1 MTAVVFPPASFD
13 AVVAF
18 YSLTHVPRDDV
29 PPPLGRIR
37 EWLRPSGVL
46 IATMGVEDDPGGIE
60 HDWLGVDMYFSHFSA
75 TEPAA
80 RRGGGLRCRL
90 GRGPDGARG
99 PLRGPLPVGRG
110 ARVVSDR
117 RSLVAWTALV
127 VVGLLVVAGASVLE
141 PHGQD
146 APVGLVLVA
155 TIVFVVLLVVAGLL
169 IFSRGLSLIAESRQD
184 GATGSG
190 TPDIRGLIR
199 GVRLTFLS
207 VATFVAAFG
216 FLTGEAIFVVVAA
229 VVAIVDIVETA
240 IFLVVARASDRDDSS
255 GS

>member
-1 MTAVVFPPASFD
+1 M
-13 AVVAF
+13 
-18 YSLTHVPRDDV
+18 
-29 PPPLGRIR
+29 
-37 EWLRPSGVL
+37 
-46 IATMGVEDDPGGIE
+46 
-60 HDWLGVDMYFSHFSA
+60 
-75 TEPAA
+75 
-80 RRGGGLRCRL
+80 
-90 GRGPDGARG
+90 
-99 PLRGPLPVGRG
+99 
-110 ARVVSDR
+110 SDR

-199 GVRLTFLS
+199 GVRLMFLS

-255 GS
+255 GGRSTTTTR